1 MKRKEIITTLGISVI
16 STLSACGSNDMQTES
31 MINEGDTIE
40 IEIAVPENLVDADE
54 NTLAWII
61 LASLTSQEGMRAQW
75 DDTLKVTL
83 TADGK
88 NGCLYVDADGKNEN
102 NNTLRV
108 VLHNRAFLTML
119 EDPDVMS
126 ALAQAADVAY
136 TDIDSTEN
144 ADKAFYMALN
154 AYFNVLP
161 DSTDGAANADDAI
174 SRKEFMTMVARSELQ
189 VDDSLTASA
198 QFTEAVG
205 KSEFNVFAEQEAK
218 YSYLDLESK
227 SLNNKTYNGVMSRG
241 EAIYLIV
248 NRFYADD
255 LAKVGTMGAQFSDCK
270 DGGNIAEQQKFIE
283 NGLGKDY
290 YRDYEMVYA
299 LQNPDA
305 GCPSSIYNAMVVARN
320 KGLIGDETRWDEGIT
335 KYEAIKLIV
344 EALKGET
351 GIQTFNF
358 DAGTSGDETEVTEN
372 VADNTD
378 VDRVNGGGEDTDLSE
393 PENED
398 EAEYLAQQQDEE
410 EGTKTE
416 EEVVESDIEPASG
429 TYYAKQA
436 CNLRS
441 GPSTDYEKVGSL
453 AYKQEIQVTGRSKK
467 TGWYELEVN
476 GQKVYVSD
484 KLITTEKPVD
494 QKQSGG
500 NSSSGNSS
508 TTKPSGGNSGQQS
521 GGSSNGGG
529 SSSSN
534 ADGKSDEDFFNEG
547 GWGDASDL
555 SDLPSCEL
563 Y

>member
-1 MKRKEIITTLGISVI
+1 MKRKEVVAALGISVI
-16 STLSACGSNDMQTES
+16 STLSACGSNEETAQSDLLK

-119 EDPDVMS
+119 EDPDVMD

-144 ADKAFYMALN
+144 TEKAFYMALN

-161 DSTDGAANADDAI
+161 DSADGAANADDAI
-174 SRKEFMTMVARSELQ
+174 SRKEFMSMVARSELQ

-299 LQNPDA
+299 LQNPDD
-305 GCPSSIYNAMVVARN
+305 GCPSAIYNAMVVARN

-358 DAGTSGDETEVTEN
+358 DTGTSGEVEEVTEN

-398 EAEYLAQQQDEE
+398 EAEYLAQQEDEE

-453 AYKQEIQVTGRSKK
+453 AYKQEIQVTGRSKS
-467 TGWYELEVN
+467 TGWYELEIN

-500 NSSSGNSS
+500 NSS

-521 GGSSNGGG
+521 GGNGNGGG
-529 SSSSN
+529 SSSSGDDVYCPPV
-534 ADGKSDEDFFNEG
+534 DGMG
-547 GWGDASDL
+547 PGDT
-555 SDLPSCEL
+555 SDLPIFDGGWC
-563 Y
+563 